1 MTLEEKARL
10 HPGFFVAWYDD
21 QRTKDFLEHLDKTI
35 EQWETIITSYD
46 AITVDQI
53 PNVNRSLGS
62 IQALKIL
69 KQYLD
74 DLYKELTEP
83 DEEEDTEDE
92 PGA

>member
-21 QRTKDFLEHLDKTI
+21 PRTKDFLEHLEETI
-35 EQWETIITSYD
+35 QHWETIITAYD
-46 AITVDQI
+46 AIRTEDI

-83 DEEEDTEDE
+83 EEEDEEENGE
-92 PGA
+92 